1 MLKIGWSRKDVS
13 TTDPLPITGQ
23 FKLRVSQ
30 GVLDPIL
37 VNILTLE
44 NNGDYVIFVQ
54 VDTVS
59 ISAGILDLIRA
70 RVSELNPEIDAL
82 KIIMNATHT
91 HCGPCL
97 FEEDKVWAGKPVSE
111 VPHDGVEIKSNG
123 EYRKW
128 FIETVSEGI
137 VESFEGRKEGYVS
150 YGYGFATVAHSRRV
164 VYFDDLSKRP
174 ENAHLN
180 SAQFVGGHAQMY
192 GSTRDDMFSH
202 YEAGTD
208 PFANFLFTFDKE
220 EKLTGAIINVPCPSQ
235 NSEMDNCLT
244 ADYWADVRTEI
255 AKRYGDI
262 HILSQC
268 AAAGDLA
275 PRILHYKAAEERRFR
290 LKYADYEM
298 PAIVSE
304 THERYRRLDI
314 GERIA
319 QAFDEVY
326 GWAQKEKF
334 DDLPI
339 GHTVKTIELS
349 KRLITDEEYQF
360 CVEENEKNVVKK
372 PFVTEGEPLEK
383 LYINSVIMSSGGRYK
398 GIMTRYEKQKENPKF
413 PTEIHVIKLGNIAFA
428 TNQFELYMDY
438 QHRIQGRSP
447 FEQTFIIQLCG
458 QPDGRRSGGYLAT
471 ERAVAGNGYSASMYC
486 NPVSA
491 EGGQELVE
499 ETLAELNKLHETK

>member
-13 TTDPLPITGQ
+13 TNEPLPITGQ

-59 ISAGILDLIRA
+59 INAGILDLVRA
-70 RVSELNPEIDAL
+70 RVSELNPEIDTT

-97 FEEDKVWAGKPVSE
+97 FEEDKVWAGKPISE
-111 VPHDGVEIKSNG
+111 VPHEGVEIKSNG

-128 FIETVSEGI
+128 FIETTAEGI
-137 VESFEGRKEGYVS
+137 VESFTERKEGYVS

-174 ENAHLN
+174 ENAHFN

-192 GSTRDDMFSH
+192 GSTKDRMFSH

-208 PFANFLFTFDKE
+208 PFANFLFTFDKD

-244 ADYWADVRTEI
+244 ADFWADVREQI
-255 AKRYGDI
+255 SKRYGDI
-262 HILSQC
+262 YILSQC
-268 AAAGDLA
+268 AAAGDLS
-275 PRILHYKAAEERRFR
+275 PRILHYSKAEERRFR
-290 LKYADYEM
+290 LKYADYKM
-298 PAIVSE
+298 PEIVSE
-304 THERYRRLDI
+304 TYERYRRLDI

-319 QAFDEVY
+319 DAFDEVY
-326 GWAQKEKF
+326 GWTQKEKF
-334 DDLPI
+334 NDLPVA
-339 GHTVKTIELS
+339 HTIKTVELS

-372 PFVTEGEPLEK
+372 PFVTDGEPLERM
-383 LYINSVIMSSGGRYK
+383 YQNSVIMSSGGRYARAMK
-398 GIMTRYEKQKENPKF
+398 RYEEQKKNPKL
-413 PTEIHVIKLGNIAFA
+413 PMEMHVIKLGNIAFA

-447 FEQTFIIQLCG
+447 FEQTFIVQLCG
-458 QPDGRRSGGYLAT
+458 QPEGRAAGSYLAT
-471 ERAVAGNGYSASMYC
+471 ERAAAGNGYSASMYC
-486 NPVSA
+486 NLVSP

-499 ETLAELNKLHETK
+499 ATLEELNKLYE